1 MDKAATLHPPSSIFH
16 PRLVSAAVLIVCH
29 NGREFLQDCLNSVLA
44 SDDGE
49 IRRHVVVVDNAST
62 DGSAQILRGFRQVQV
77 VRSATN
83 LGFAGGN
90 NLGWAFIR
98 RIFPETDYVALLNQD
113 TVVRSG
119 WLGALV
125 RQMEGHPII
134 GCAQA
139 KVMLHPRTEAFNTA
153 GNESHYLGFGFTS
166 GYGETDSGQFNRVA
180 PLGFCSG
187 AGMIVRADPL
197 SRAGLFDE
205 TFFAYL
211 EDADLSWKLRQLGYD
226 AVFVPEAVVYHKYTF
241 KRDYG
246 NYFFLERNRW
256 LLLATYYKT
265 ATIFLLLPPLLAMEI
280 GQLYFAWRHGVL
292 REKLRAYQY
301 FLDRTNLRRLIQH
314 RTLAQRR
321 RRISDREFTERFTSA
336 ANFPE
341 LKSRVLKYV
350 GNPLMSAYWRLAR
363 RAMKW

>member
-1 MDKAATLHPPSSIFH
+1 MDKNEIHPPSSILH
-16 PRLVSAAVLIVCH
+16 PRPQAAVLIVCH
-29 NGREFLQDCLNSVLA
+29 NGREFLRDCLASVLA
-44 SDDGE
+44 SGDGE
-49 IRRHVVVVDNAST
+49 ICRHVVVVDNAST
-62 DGSAQILRGFRQVQV
+62 DGSDEILCEFPQVHV
-77 VRSATN
+77 VRSSTN

-90 NLGWAFIR
+90 NVGWEFIR
-98 RIFPETDYVALLNQD
+98 GAFPGVQYVALLNQD
-113 TVVRSG
+113 TLVRSG

-125 RQMEGHPII
+125 WHLEGRPVV

-139 KVMLHPRTEAFNTA
+139 KVMLHPRTDAFNTA

-166 GYGETDSGQFNRVA
+166 GYGQTDAGQFDRVA
-180 PLGFCSG
+180 PVGFCSG
-187 AGMIVRADPL
+187 AGMIVRADAIR
-197 SRAGLFDE
+197 RAGLFDE

-241 KRDYG
+241 KGDYG

-256 LLLATYYKT
+256 LLLATYYK
-265 ATIFLLLPPLLAMEI
+265 AGTILLLLPPMMAMEL

-292 REKLRAYQY
+292 GAKLQAYQY
-301 FLDRTNLRRLIQH
+301 FLNRSNVQRLVQRRTQ
-314 RTLAQRR
+314 AQRR
-321 RRISDREFTERFTSA
+321 RRISDREFTARFTSA

-350 GNPLMSAYWRLAR
+350 GNPLMTAYWKFAR
-363 RAMKW
+363 RVMSW